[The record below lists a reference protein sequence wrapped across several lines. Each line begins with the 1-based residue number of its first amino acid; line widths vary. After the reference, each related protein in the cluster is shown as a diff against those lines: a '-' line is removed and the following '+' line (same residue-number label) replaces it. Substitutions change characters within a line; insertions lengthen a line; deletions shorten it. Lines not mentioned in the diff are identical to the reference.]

1 MLNFLYFYYVFRELE
16 KIIGP
21 KPEIEKFSEYE
32 EYTESIRKY
41 MKLLDETELYQK
53 WYKRV
58 IEPTVEIAKRAGN
71 WYTGSVHLARASGL
85 IYATKEKLDLVGKKI
100 LVGSYGSGAQ
110 AEIHTET
117 VKEGWDEKVKKI
129 DIYEQLDSRRPLSF
143 EEYEQIHD
151 AHNYSKETLLTD
163 LTEYKNEF
171 VFKGYGKMGE
181 HTYEFI

>member
-1 MLNFLYFYYVFRELE
+1 M
-16 KIIGP
+16 
-21 KPEIEKFSEYE
+21 
-32 EYTESIRKY
+32 
-41 MKLLDETELYQK
+41 
-53 WYKRV
+53 
-58 IEPTVEIAKRAGN
+58 
-71 WYTGSVHLARASGL
+71 
-85 IYATKEKLDLVGKKI
+85 VGKKI

-117 VKEGWDEKVKKI
+117 VKEGWEGKVKKI

-151 AHNYSKETLLTD
+151 VHNYSKDTLLTD

-181 HTYEFI
+181 HTYEFV